1 MVSVHRKEWEF
12 SVQRVWYSGSTHSQ
26 SGWEWLGKCP
36 NSHDFPDAPWKM
48 QCFDG
53 LMIERGVPDHSHGL
67 KDVPDGNYLLWGWR
81 LGGSAGMWCRMR
93 PETSKSD
100 CGGSWMTPCEN
111 LCLLWTLRDECD
123 LPVPLLARVCQS
135 HSVRLFFFQLWP
147 LVDFSEV
154 IDVFPSLSPMYSSYS
169 SIFPLIWP
177 QWSTLTF

>member
-1 MVSVHRKEWEF
+1 MRIFGTE
-12 SVQRVWYSGSTHSQ
+12 VQRVWYSGSTHSQ

-53 LMIERGVPDHSHGL
+53 LMIERVFRIILTVSRTCLTGIIHSEAG
-67 KDVPDGNYLLWGWR
+67 GW
-81 LGGSAGMWCRMR
+81 GSAGMWFRMR

-100 CGGSWMTPCEN
+100 RGGSWMTPCEN
-111 LCLLWTLRDECD
+111 LCLLWTLRDESD

-147 LVDFSEV
+147 LVYFSEV
-154 IDVFPSLSPMYSSYS
+154 IDVFPSLSPVYSSYS